1 MQFNSVTGQT
11 DSLISGCDL
20 LPTLSSQTL
29 KEPLHLGPP
38 ILSQDH
44 QQATRGTPGSF
55 LPPSLPSI
63 LPLFFI
69 YSPNR
74 HLWRNHFK
82 KQTASCAV
90 RDAKIKE
97 TAVLIT

>member
-20 LPTLSSQTL
+20 LPSLSSQSL
-29 KEPLHLGPP
+29 REPLHLGPS
-38 ILSQDH
+38 ILSQDN
-44 QQATRGTPGSF
+44 QQATWGAPGSL
-55 LPPSLPSI
+55 LPPSLPSF

-69 YSPNR
+69 CSPNR

-82 KQTASCAV
+82 KQTASRAA